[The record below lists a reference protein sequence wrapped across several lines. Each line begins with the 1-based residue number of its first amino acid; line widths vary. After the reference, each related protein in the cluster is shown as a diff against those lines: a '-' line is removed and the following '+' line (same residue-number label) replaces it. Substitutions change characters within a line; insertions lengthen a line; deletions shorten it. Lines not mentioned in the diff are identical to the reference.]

1 MDERTTITVSA
12 AAFAAVFL
20 IVFYVIRGVL
30 LRQRMGEFVDRHFN
44 DGLPFDQLSGLARD
58 VSSRRFMGSPD

>member
-20 IVFYVIRGVL
+20 SVFYVTRGVL
-30 LRQRMGEFVDRHFN
+30 LRQMKRRMGEFVDR
-44 DGLPFDQLSGLARD
+44 
-58 VSSRRFMGSPD
+58 RFSD